1 MKNLFTNVFLFIFSF
16 SVNAQVGDNL
26 TIAKCEYKFIH
37 RYDTTNFEKKITE
50 NYGLLIGK
58 SSSVYFSKDRFVQDS
73 LMIEN
78 SKKTGTMIAPSG
90 RRYNDQKIYLFQ
102 DKKEHY
108 ITSHIVIGKYV
119 VQKDFPILN
128 WKLHKDTIHYKGYIL
143 NKATTQYHGRNYI
156 CWYAP
161 SLPFKAGPW
170 KLNGLPGL
178 IFKAYDETK
187 RVSFELTTFTR
198 TNTQENIKWDDKYK
212 KITWD
217 EYLKLIYFERDDP
230 DGFIQTRFPGIQI
243 TSSVTPEQRKK
254 MPKQTVLDIPTYI
267 NFPLEDKKYLY
278 LR

>member
-37 RYDTTNFEKKITE
+37 RYDTANFEKKITE

-58 SSSVYFSKDRFVQDS
+58 SASVYFSRDRFVQDS

-78 SKKTGTMIAPSG
+78 SKKTGTMMPPAG
-90 RRYNDQKIYLFQ
+90 RRYNSEKIYFFHNEQ
-102 DKKEHY
+102 SFF
-108 ITSHIVIGKYV
+108 ITSNNLIGNYIIKKSYPALV
-119 VQKDFPILN
+119 
-128 WKLHKDTIHYKGYIL
+128 WKLYKDTVHYKGYTL
-143 NKATTQYHGRNYI
+143 NKATSKYNGRNYI
-156 CWYAP
+156 CWFAP

-178 IFKAYDETK
+178 IFKAYDETN
-187 RVSFELTTFTR
+187 RISFELTSFTQAI
-198 TNTQENIKWDDKYK
+198 TKENIKWEDKYK
-212 KITWD
+212 KIDWD
-217 EYLKLIYFERDDP
+217 EYLKLVYFFRDDP

-254 MPKQTVLDIPTYI
+254 MPKQTVLDIPSYI